1 MVEISDRIRSARN
14 ARGISGCD
22 DFYSQGR
29 YKGLT
34 FLLREAWPD
43 IQHDSPDDTESYPTP
58 TTAAPL
64 MVAGLHCAPDPA
76 KAMRRVALSERDQP
90 RRDIASYSAR
100 SAAAGNDLSAAPLN
114 STHNARFSDE
124 WARLKLEPWIDSEVR
139 RSVLDGAKR
148 SPCRGA

>member
-58 TTAAPL
+58 TTAAPMSGNRIAWSVPGAL
-64 MVAGLHCAPDPA
+64 GNPAIRPVTKDMKFRRFIKRIPISLDVLGL
-76 KAMRRVALSERDQP
+76 E
-90 RRDIASYSAR
+90 
-100 SAAAGNDLSAAPLN
+100 
-114 STHNARFSDE
+114 
-124 WARLKLEPWIDSEVR
+124 
-139 RSVLDGAKR
+139 KR
-148 SPCRGA
+148 SPAVI